1 MEFLNNIYFN
11 IIDLIVISFIL
22 ISCIVASYRGFVK
35 EVFSTIC
42 WLAALMAAFYLQQKF
57 KIEFQKYISQK
68 IIIDI
73 VSFII
78 PFLITLFISNLISK
92 WLSPKFSLPGL
103 FLFDKIGGF
112 IFGILRGFL
121 FIILLYLGFL
131 YLLGKEKGTPLPYL
145 LLEAKTYN
153 YITKTA
159 DIIVK
164 LFPTQLDIKDK
175 TNNNINEKE
184 DLLDQTT
191 IIN

>member
-22 ISCIVASYRGFVK
+22 ISCIVAVYRGFVK
-35 EVFSTIC
+35 EVFSMIC
-42 WLAALMAAFYLQQKF
+42 WLTALMAAFYLHEKF
-57 KIEFQKYISQK
+57 KIVLQEYISQK

-73 VSFII
+73 VSFSI

-103 FLFDKIGGF
+103 LIFDKVGGF
-112 IFGILRGFL
+112 IFGVLRGVF

-131 YLLGKEKGTPLPYL
+131 YLLGKEKNTPLPDL

-153 YITKTA
+153 FITKTA
-159 DIIVK
+159 DLVVNF
-164 LFPTQLDIKDK
+164 FPIEL
-175 TNNNINEKE
+175 NNNDQVDEHINDKE
-184 DLLDQTT
+184 SLL
-191 IIN
+191 NK

>member
-35 EVFSTIC
+35 EVFSMFC
-42 WLAALMAAFYLQQKF
+42 WLTALMAAFYLHEKF
-57 KIEFQKYISQK
+57 KIVLQEYISQK

-73 VSFII
+73 VSFGI

-103 FLFDKIGGF
+103 FFFDKISGL
-112 IFGILRGFL
+112 IFGILRGVF
-121 FIILLYLGFL
+121 FIVLLYLGFL
-131 YLLGKEKGTPLPYL
+131 YLLGKEQRPNL
-145 LLEAKTYN
+145 LLEAKTYD

-159 DIIVK
+159 NLVVK
-164 LFPTQLDIKDK
+164 LFPAELNYKDK
-175 TNNNINEKE
+175 NNDINDKE
-184 DLLDQTT
+184 NLLNQ
-191 IIN
+191 